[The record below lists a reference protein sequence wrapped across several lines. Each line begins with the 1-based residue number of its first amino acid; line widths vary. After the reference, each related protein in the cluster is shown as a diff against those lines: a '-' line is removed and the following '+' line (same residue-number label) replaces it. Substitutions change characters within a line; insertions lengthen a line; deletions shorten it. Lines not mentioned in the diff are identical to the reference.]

1 MHHTCDINSARFLN
15 LECRR
20 HYVMCL
26 FATWKETRKT
36 VFAVGFRV
44 LRDDGATMGAAYKL
58 PRAGPNAK
66 KPRKADR
73 RKRSRKPKEILL
85 LAFDSAEAKKP
96 PWVSGYRTS
105 RKSTT
110 VSESVRPKS

>member
-1 MHHTCDINSARFLN
+1 MRHTSGLTRTRRIYVGDINSARFLN

-36 VFAVGFRV
+36 VFAGGFRV
-44 LRDDGATMGAAYKL
+44 LRDDEATMGAVYKL
-58 PRAGPNAK
+58 QRAGTNVK

-73 RKRSRKPKEILL
+73 RKRSPKKTQENLTPSFRL
-85 LAFDSAEAKKP
+85 TRRS
-96 PWVSGYRTS
+96 
-105 RKSTT
+105 
-110 VSESVRPKS
+110 